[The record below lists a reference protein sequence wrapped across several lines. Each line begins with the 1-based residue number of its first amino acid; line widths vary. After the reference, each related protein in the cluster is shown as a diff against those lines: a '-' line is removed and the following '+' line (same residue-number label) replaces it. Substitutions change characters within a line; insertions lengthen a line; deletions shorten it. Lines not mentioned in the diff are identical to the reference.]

1 MYSLL
6 SGWFPFFLRWNKVM
20 TSFFFLS
27 FPNLQMCLWSCL
39 PDFFFLPF
47 RSNSNSKP
55 AVPEFFSSSSPLL
68 SVFLLHS
75 LLSSKTHRRTKH
87 HQPAPTVSAGPQMC
101 TKTTRASEKRMEICC
116 YISALF
122 FRGRERER
130 EEGNEGERE
139 GEVWDSSCS
148 FPRLTPP
155 FGLLPSLLTA
165 SFF

>member
-1 MYSLL
+1 
-6 SGWFPFFLRWNKVM
+6 M
-20 TSFFFLS
+20 TSFFFLFS
-27 FPNLQMCLWSCL
+27 QLADLPLELPAGLFFSLSAATQTPNRRCQS
-39 PDFFFLPF
+39 FFFF
-47 RSNSNSKP
+47 
-55 AVPEFFSSSSPLL
+55 SSPLL
-68 SVFLLHS
+68 SVFLLLHS

-122 FRGRERER
+122 S
-130 EEGNEGERE
+130 EEKSEGERE

-165 SFF
+165 SFFKILHPLFCFVSPSSS